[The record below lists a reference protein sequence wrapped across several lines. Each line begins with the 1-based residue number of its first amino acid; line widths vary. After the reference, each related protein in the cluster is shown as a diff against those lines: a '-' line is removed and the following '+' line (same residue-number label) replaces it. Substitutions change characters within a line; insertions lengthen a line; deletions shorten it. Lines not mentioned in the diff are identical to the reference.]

1 MENLLKSQS
10 HFPFHCQFNPCCS
23 LWGHIMCSLL
33 CKPSFFP
40 SIYLQPAPFF
50 SELCYYYWKLIT
62 SVNLLYDALLHF
74 KVQLALY
81 LTLFEFMTHYSLKRV
96 FNGAYLVL
104 NILQTGHVCS
114 SWQQRRRRRGS
125 DHQGR
130 PDIRTECHPLKLAH
144 DL

>member
-1 MENLLKSQS
+1 
-10 HFPFHCQFNPCCS
+10 
-23 LWGHIMCSLL
+23 MCSLL
-33 CKPSFFP
+33 CKPSFFFFP

-81 LTLFEFMTHYSLKRV
+81 LTVFEFMTHCSLKRV
-96 FNGAYLVL
+96 FNSAYRVL

-114 SWQQRRRRRGS
+114 S
-125 DHQGR
+125 
-130 PDIRTECHPLKLAH
+130 
-144 DL
+144 